1 MTEEIDSLRELIN
14 KEFISRLTNQV
25 GIRPSPVGPWDFP
38 ELDWSGR
45 SYASGLSYGLSKE
58 TQLGFYDLQ
67 IPCATVN
74 SRHDRRL
81 SLVLDLDQTLVHA
94 MKIRELF
101 GDVYKPNGRTMTDTE
116 SFLLNQMVEVENP
129 MLVDSFTSRLEF
141 SAPSMVS
148 PITGYVPEPR
158 QLLVTRLDGE
168 IYLIKLRPGLRQ
180 FIEELAKVYELH
192 IYTKANR
199 NYLNFLL
206 YELDPV
212 GKLFTSAVA
221 RDDSPDLDT
230 DLKILNRVCC
240 RDMREVVVFDDR
252 VDVWNETPANV
263 VRAQPYNFLTLKK
276 LAVVKA
282 LEEIVSVS
290 QDPNAMNSATALDFD
305 CHLYY
310 MKEVLLKIFEGYV
323 NAGEKT
329 PVPDIISLHR
339 KETLSG
345 MKIQFS
351 GFPDMI
357 AHVKDAEEYGAIS
370 SSPQAE
376 DSDNDPQTILVAA
389 RHTKRVYDAKKE
401 NIKSKIVH
409 WCWMEHVRSTWQKPS
424 LSVFD
429 ISRFR
434 MDESG
439 GYGAMDNWEVAWI
452 AASADSTSSDRASS
466 NKRRKKES
474 TV

>member
-1 MTEEIDSLRELIN
+1 MNFQRMSEEIDSLRELIN
-14 KEFISRLTNQV
+14 KEFISRLSKQV
-25 GIRPSPVGPWDFP
+25 GLRPSPIGPWDFP
-38 ELDWSGR
+38 ELDWSKR
-45 SYASGLSYGLSKE
+45 SSSSTGGPGELCKE

-74 SRHDRRL
+74 SRHDRKL

-94 MKIRELF
+94 MKIRELLADTF
-101 GDVYKPNGRTMTDTE
+101 GGINGRSLTEVE
-116 SFLLNQMVEVENP
+116 SFILNRLVPSDNPKLLE
-129 MLVDSFTSRLEF
+129 SFTERIEF
-141 SAPSMVS
+141 HTSSMTS
-148 PITGYVPEPR
+148 PIPGFVSEPR

-180 FIEELAKVYELH
+180 FIAKLAQVYELH

-263 VRAQPYNFLTLKK
+263 VRAQPYNFLTVKK
-276 LAVVKA
+276 VAVVKA
-282 LEEIVSVS
+282 LEEVIT
-290 QDPNAMNSATALDFD
+290 NSTNTSTALDFD
-305 CHLYY
+305 CHLYC
-310 MKEVLLKIFEGYV
+310 MQDVLLRIFDTYV
-323 NAGEKT
+323 KAGEKT
-329 PVPDIISLHR
+329 PVPGIIGKLR
-339 KETLSG
+339 KETLYG
-345 MKIQFS
+345 IRLQFS
-351 GFPDMI
+351 GFTEML
-357 AHVKDAEEYGAIS
+357 AHVKDAEEYGALTVAAS
-370 SSPQAE
+370 GE
-376 DSDNDPQTILVAA
+376 ETDNDPETILVAA

-401 NIKSKIVH
+401 NPKAKIVH

-424 LSVFD
+424 ASVFD
-429 ISRFR
+429 LGRFR

-439 GYGAMDNWEVAWI
+439 GYGAIDNWEVAWI
-452 AASADSTSSDRASS
+452 AASATEATAVSG
-466 NKRRKKES
+466 NKRRKKDN
-474 TV
+474 V